1 MNATHE
7 LVNELRTRVRE
18 HCIRHG
24 IAGPRAAHPVKFRPR
39 LRLRPDLH
47 DLVISDFTDH
57 YFAGAVEGQTV
68 VAVCGFPVTRGPGG
82 GSVAEFEI
90 VRAP

>member
-39 LRLRPDLH
+39 IRLRPDVH

-57 YFAGAVEGQTV
+57 YLAGAVEGQTV
-68 VAVCGFPVTRGPGG
+68 VAVCGFPVTRALWPKDG
-82 GSVAEFEI
+82 ADFQI

>member
-7 LVNELRTRVRE
+7 LVIELRHRVE
-18 HCIRHG
+18 AHCAAHK
-24 IAGPRAAHPVKFRPR
+24 IALPRASHPIKFRPR

-57 YFAGAVEGQTV
+57 YLSGAVEGQTV
-68 VAVCGFPVTRGPGG
+68 VAVCGFPIMRGAKDGP
-82 GSVAEFEI
+82 EFEI
-90 VRAP
+90 ER